1 VSGTLR
7 ERRGRWWRPRHGLL
21 ALAVAAALGGL
32 TAPASA
38 ATNPFTITLVAR
50 QCHAYTDVMA
60 NLARNDIQESLR
72 DLGKNSVYSSGQRIS
87 PSIEDPNNPNCTP
100 ITGWRFTFGDGING
114 ADTAISGSCRR
125 SATRAASSRRSPRRR
140 S

>member
-21 ALAVAAALGGL
+21 ALAAAAALGGP

-72 DLGKNSVYSSGQRIS
+72 DLGKNSRVLV
-87 PSIEDPNNPNCTP
+87 
-100 ITGWRFTFGDGING
+100 
-114 ADTAISGSCRR
+114 
-125 SATRAASSRRSPRRR
+125 RAAHQPEHRGSEQPELHADHGLAVHLRRR
-140 S
+140 DQRR